1 MARKRID
8 LNNHWKF
15 TENWT
20 DDLADPAYSE
30 AGMQDVRIPHTVRE
44 TPLHYFDEETYQMV
58 SGYRRHFRAPEEWR
72 RKTVRLTFEGAAH
85 DSTVYLNGRMVGRHH
100 CGYTAFTV
108 DLSDALL
115 YGEDNVLAV
124 RLDSRES
131 LNVPPFGFVIDY
143 MTYGG
148 IYRNV
153 YLEVLSPSCLQ
164 DIFVTVKLAGRYEK
178 TAGGADLTKKEL
190 RCARS
195 QTISRIEIEN
205 LCPNMKIRQFIRQIP
220 DPAAPDSGTLPD
232 PEEGM
237 KSEDPGE
244 FRLLKEEP
252 AADSIL
258 ELSCLTGDVK
268 LWDIDQP
275 ALYEMKTQ
283 LIDVEDQITDEII
296 TRFGFRKARF
306 RRDGFW
312 LNGRKV
318 KIRGLNRHQSYPY
331 VGYAMPDNV
340 QRRDADLLRFELGL
354 NAVRTSHYPQSQAFI
369 DRCDELGL
377 LVFTEIPGWQHIGD
391 NEWKNQALRNLKDMI
406 LQYRNHPS
414 IILWGVR
421 INESLDDDEF
431 YARTNRMAHRLD
443 PSRQTGGVRCYKK
456 GSFQEDVFTYN
467 DFSHNGQTKGCE
479 KKSRVT
485 PDMKRPYLISEY
497 NGHMYPTKS
506 FDDEEHRLEHA
517 LRHARVLNDVA
528 EQNDICGSFGW
539 SMTDYNTHR
548 DFGSGD
554 RICYHGVTDM
564 FRNRKTGAWPYAIQ
578 QDLVPVL
585 EISSSMDIGEHPGSC
600 RGDVYIFT
608 NADSVRMYRNNRL
621 ICEFRTE
628 DSPFTHLHHGPI
640 LIDDYIGST
649 MAEDEN
655 FPEAQTE
662 ELKKVLN
669 QVARTGLYGLPKGI
683 YVSLAKLILRYH
695 MKPQDAVDL
704 YNRYIGDWG
713 SASKNYRFDAVK
725 NGRVVKSVTKA
736 PMTRADLQV
745 DTDRTL
751 LRETRSYDAACIRIR
766 AADEN
771 GNTLPYYNDPL
782 LLRTEGPVQLIGP
795 SVISLSGGMGGTY
808 VKTTGIPGEGR
819 LIIEMPSGRSWHVDF
834 RVEV

>member
-252 AADSIL
+252 AADSVL

-268 LWDIDQP
+268 LWDIDQA

-283 LIDVEDQITDEII
+283 LIDVEDQIIDEAI

-312 LNGRKV
+312 LNGFEPAPVLSLCRV
-318 KIRGLNRHQSYPY
+318 RHAGQCTAPGCRSS
-331 VGYAMPDNV
+331 
-340 QRRDADLLRFELGL
+340 
-354 NAVRTSHYPQSQAFI
+354 AVRT
-369 DRCDELGL
+369 G
-377 LVFTEIPGWQHIGD
+377 
-391 NEWKNQALRNLKDMI
+391 
-406 LQYRNHPS
+406 
-414 IILWGVR
+414 
-421 INESLDDDEF
+421 
-431 YARTNRMAHRLD
+431 
-443 PSRQTGGVRCYKK
+443 
-456 GSFQEDVFTYN
+456 
-467 DFSHNGQTKGCE
+467 
-479 KKSRVT
+479 
-485 PDMKRPYLISEY
+485 
-497 NGHMYPTKS
+497 
-506 FDDEEHRLEHA
+506 
-517 LRHARVLNDVA
+517 A
-528 EQNDICGSFGW
+528 ECC
-539 SMTDYNTHR
+539 TH
-548 DFGSGD
+548 
-554 RICYHGVTDM
+554 
-564 FRNRKTGAWPYAIQ
+564 Q
-578 QDLVPVL
+578 
-585 EISSSMDIGEHPGSC
+585 
-600 RGDVYIFT
+600 
-608 NADSVRMYRNNRL
+608 
-621 ICEFRTE
+621 
-628 DSPFTHLHHGPI
+628 
-640 LIDDYIGST
+640 
-649 MAEDEN
+649 
-655 FPEAQTE
+655 
-662 ELKKVLN
+662 
-669 QVARTGLYGLPKGI
+669 
-683 YVSLAKLILRYH
+683 
-695 MKPQDAVDL
+695 
-704 YNRYIGDWG
+704 
-713 SASKNYRFDAVK
+713 
-725 NGRVVKSVTKA
+725 
-736 PMTRADLQV
+736 
-745 DTDRTL
+745 
-751 LRETRSYDAACIRIR
+751 
-766 AADEN
+766 
-771 GNTLPYYNDPL
+771 
-782 LLRTEGPVQLIGP
+782 
-795 SVISLSGGMGGTY
+795 SLSA
-808 VKTTGIPGEGR
+808 V
-819 LIIEMPSGRSWHVDF
+819 SGFHRPL
-834 RVEV
+834 